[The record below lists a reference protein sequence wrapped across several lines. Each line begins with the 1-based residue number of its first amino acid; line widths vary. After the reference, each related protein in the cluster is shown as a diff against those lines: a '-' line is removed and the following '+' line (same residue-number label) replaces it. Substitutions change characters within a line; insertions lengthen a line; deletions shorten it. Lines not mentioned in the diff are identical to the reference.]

1 MVEYTKSVKGQRGFS
16 KMYQILGDCKPMRV
30 PLTVYDKIKHILSL
44 FEKVQDLDKVHKILD
59 HTILGLEKIVKN

>member
-16 KMYQILGDCKPMRV
+16 RMYQVLGDCKPMRV
-30 PLTVYDKIKHILSL
+30 PLTVYDKIKQILSL

-59 HTILGLEKIVKN
+59 HTIIGLEKIVKN

>member
-44 FEKVQDLDKVHKILD
+44 LEKVQDLDKIHKILD
-59 HTILGLEKIVKN
+59 HTILGLEEIVKN